1 MKNHSLTRKI
11 ELFFFRQ
18 LAVFPFFPQQR
29 KELEMLLSPRL
40 LKSKWIHM
48 KTQSFKKKVKKKK
61 KYWNWDTRE
70 NPSSIFNTN
79 LDNRMLS
86 CRTIFSYICSWYA
99 IQCVIFLDVIARNSK
114 NRSAKGN
121 CEYNI
126 MCGYKNWN
134 PLFCEALHR
143 RFEKST
149 FH

>member
-1 MKNHSLTRKI
+1 MKNHSLTRKLKL
-11 ELFFFRQ
+11 LFFLSNWLSFLFSTADKRRS
-18 LAVFPFFPQQR
+18 R
-29 KELEMLLSPRL
+29 KSEVLLSPRL
-40 LKSKWIHM
+40 LKSKWTHTKNSLRK
-48 KTQSFKKKVKKKK
+48 KTLN
-61 KYWNWDTRE
+61 WNWDTRD
-70 NPSSIFNTN
+70 NSSSIFNTN

-86 CRTIFSYICSWYA
+86 YSTIFFYICSWYA

-121 CEYNI
+121 CKYNI